1 MLPSTSL
8 ALQAAHW
15 SARFSCGKARVS
27 ISGFTWQVIC
37 RQRPWG
43 CGPIEFGLVLIG
55 RPPPSLLVVS
65 LARVSHFCLS
75 WSLRSGRLDV
85 LAQLCPHANC
95 TSTVP
100 HAGQVLG
107 STNPGDLATPSPL
120 IFVYKVIYFFLCSD
134 IHIILVFSVFQLKK
148 LL

>member
-15 SARFSCGKARVS
+15 SARFSCGRARVS

-55 RPPPSLLVVS
+55 SSWKSREATSLS
-65 LARVSHFCLS
+65 
-75 WSLRSGRLDV
+75 
-85 LAQLCPHANC
+85 
-95 TSTVP
+95 
-100 HAGQVLG
+100 
-107 STNPGDLATPSPL
+107 PGGLPG
-120 IFVYKVIYFFLCSD
+120 
-134 IHIILVFSVFQLKK
+134 
-148 LL
+148 